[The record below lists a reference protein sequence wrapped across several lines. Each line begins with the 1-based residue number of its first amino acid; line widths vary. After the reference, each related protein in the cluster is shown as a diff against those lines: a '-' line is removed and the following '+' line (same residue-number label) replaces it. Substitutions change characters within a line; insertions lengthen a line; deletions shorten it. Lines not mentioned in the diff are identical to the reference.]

1 MFNLA
6 RAAASKRPARQRI
19 NVALYPYRNLD
30 DRRTYACLVTPLLNF
45 PKAMLPVY
53 MVLILVPVYMV
64 LILGFLSAP
73 DFAQTGQVSTC
84 ER

>member
-53 MVLILVPVYMV
+53 MVLIL
-64 LILGFLSAP
+64 GFLSAP